1 MIRKKL
7 PSCIECNKLTV
18 LVRSFCLAPIILLVI
33 LATAGC
39 SMIDAKAAKPTAFL
53 LNHDRL
59 QTLPERSP
67 FHLAWNIS
75 REQPEYENKVFKKVY
90 LKPINLDYLGESSV
104 DEWRQNF
111 QISAATKEEIKEII
125 SYMYDRFL
133 QAMVTSPHLF
143 EVASSAGPETLVVEI
158 ALVEFNPTQVSYKLA
173 GAAAG
178 SFVPGGSTL
187 KTLGKGGIGIE
198 AKFSDGETG
207 EILGE
212 VADRRDEKVALVA
225 DLNNLTRL
233 GHAKEA
239 IDDWADELKELLS
252 TPIDRKVKRSAP
264 FVLIGW

>member
-1 MIRKKL
+1 MRNKK
-7 PSCIECNKLTV
+7 IESYIEYDKLTV
-18 LVRSFCLAPIILLVI
+18 LVGSWCIALILLPVI

-39 SMIDAKAAKPTAFL
+39 SVIDAKVAKPTAFL
-53 LNHDRL
+53 VNHDKL

-75 REQPEYENKVFKKVY
+75 REQPDYKNKVFKKVY
-90 LKPINLDYLGESSV
+90 LKPINLDYLGKASV

-111 QISAATKEEIKEII
+111 QISTATDEEIKEII
-125 SYMYDRFL
+125 DYMYDRFL
-133 QAMVTSPHLF
+133 QAIVTSLHKF
-143 EVASSAGPETLVVEI
+143 EVVSSASPETLVLEI

-178 SFVPGGSTL
+178 SFVPGGSAL

-198 AKFSDGETG
+198 AKFSDGGTG

-212 VADRRDEKVALVA
+212 VADRREEKTALVA
-225 DLNNLTRL
+225 DLNNLSRL

-239 IDDWADELKELLS
+239 IDDWANELKELMS
-252 TPIDRKVKRSAP
+252 TPITQKVNRTLP
-264 FVLIGW
+264 FVLVGW

>member
-1 MIRKKL
+1 MRNKKL
-7 PSCIECNKLTV
+7 ESSIEYNKLTA
-18 LVRSFCLAPIILLVI
+18 LVESLCTALILLPVI
-33 LATAGC
+33 LAAAGC
-39 SMIDAKAAKPTAFL
+39 SAIDAKVAKPTAFL
-53 LNHDRL
+53 VNHDKL

-75 REQPEYENKVFKKVY
+75 REQPDYENKVFKKVY
-90 LKPINLDYLGESSV
+90 LKPINLNYLGKASV
-104 DEWRQNF
+104 DGWRQNL
-111 QISAATKEEIKEII
+111 QISAATEEEIKEII
-125 SYMYDRFL
+125 DYMYDKFL
-133 QAMVTSPHLF
+133 QAIVTSLHKF
-143 EVASSAGPETLVVEI
+143 EVASSSGPETLVVEI

-198 AKFSDGETG
+198 AKFSDGGTG

-212 VADRRDEKVALVA
+212 VADRREEKMALVA
-225 DLNNLTRL
+225 DLNNLSRL

-239 IDDWADELKELLS
+239 VDDWANELKELMS
-252 TPIDRKVKRSAP
+252 TPIDQKVKRSWP